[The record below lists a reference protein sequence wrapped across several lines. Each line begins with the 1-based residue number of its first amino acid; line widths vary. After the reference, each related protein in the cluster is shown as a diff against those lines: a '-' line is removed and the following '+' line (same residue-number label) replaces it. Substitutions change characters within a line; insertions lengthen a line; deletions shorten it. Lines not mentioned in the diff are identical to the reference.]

1 VQIFTEKR
9 KIITKTSTAQME
21 EKLSGENFL
30 RIHISFIVSVSKIE
44 AFTANTIEILRKKLP
59 IGRSFKNGVLSAL
72 ILQVLWRVY

>member
-1 VQIFTEKR
+1 MAE
-9 KIITKTSTAQME
+9 ME

-44 AFTANTIEILRKKLP
+44 AFTANPIEILGKELP

-72 ILQVLWRVY
+72 NFAGSMAGV